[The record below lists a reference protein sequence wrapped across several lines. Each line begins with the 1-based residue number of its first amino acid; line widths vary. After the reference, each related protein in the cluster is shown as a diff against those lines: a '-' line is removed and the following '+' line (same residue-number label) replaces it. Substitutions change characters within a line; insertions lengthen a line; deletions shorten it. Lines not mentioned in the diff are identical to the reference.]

1 LVRGEIM
8 IRQEGVCSRHLIEVL
23 LVIFAILC
31 LVPFWYV
38 ITISF
43 SDPNRVREG
52 QVILYPKG
60 FNLKAYNIILS
71 EKTFFNS
78 FLISVER
85 TIIGSALAITVQSM
99 FAFGLSRKKLVGR
112 KFFRSLVIFAV
123 LFNGGI
129 IPTYLVVCYTHLF
142 NTIWALVVPIA
153 FSPWNVI
160 ILASFFQSLPSSL
173 EESATIDGANDFQVF
188 INIAIPLSKASL
200 ATILLF
206 VAVGHW
212 NSLMDAIIYI
222 NSSKLKP
229 LQSYLVDMVMRA
241 QMQEAFADTAS
252 QDIPTLSI
260 QTAAIFAS
268 TLPILVV
275 YPFVQKYFIK
285 GVMIGAIKG

>member
-1 LVRGEIM
+1 MVRGEIM

>member
-1 LVRGEIM
+1 VRGEIM

>member
-1 LVRGEIM
+1 M